1 LKRLSYALYA
11 LLTCLLLGLVACG
24 GSTPGTSQP
33 AHAGGS
39 SSAASPVT
47 LNVFAAASLTESFNQ
62 IKQAY
67 HQLHPNITIIYNF
80 NGSQFLEQQIANGAS
95 ADIFVSAD
103 QTNMQKA
110 SSAGLVTASQIFAKN
125 KLVVIV
131 PKNNPG
137 HISSLTDLAK
147 PGLKLVMGAP
157 AVPVGKYGLQMLD
170 NLSKSSA
177 YGAAYEKS
185 VKANIV
191 SQEENVKAV
200 VQKVQLGEADAGI
213 VYLTDV
219 TKQASDSITK
229 ITIPD
234 QYNVIARYPIA
245 VVKGSPHSQ
254 EAQDFVSYLLSSP
267 AQTILTQYHFI
278 SIANG

>member
-1 LKRLSYALYA
+1 LKI
-11 LLTCLLLGLVACG
+11 
-24 GSTPGTSQP
+24 
-33 AHAGGS
+33 
-39 SSAASPVT
+39 
-47 LNVFAAASLTESFNQ
+47 FAAASLTESFNQ
-62 IKQAY
+62 IKQDY
-67 HQLHPNITIIYNF
+67 QKLHPNITIVYNF
-80 NGSQFLEQQIANGAS
+80 NGSQALEQQIANGAS
-95 ADIFVSAD
+95 ADIFASAD
-103 QTNMQKA
+103 QSNMKKA
-110 SSAGLVTASQIFAKN
+110 SSAGLVTTSQIFAKN

-137 HISSLTDLAK
+137 QISSLTDLAK

-157 AVPVGKYGLQMLD
+157 AVPVGKYGLQVLD
-170 NLSKSSA
+170 NLGKSSG
-177 YGAAYEKS
+177 YGAAYEKK

-234 QYNVIARYPIA
+234 QYNVIAQYPLA
-245 VVKGSPHSQ
+245 VVKGAPHSQ
-254 EAQDFVSYLLSSP
+254 EAQDFVSYILSSP
-267 AQTILTQYHFI
+267 AQSVLTQYHFI
-278 SIANG
+278 SVANG